1 MGQLRL
7 WHIIANVPS
16 LYRDLADTAI
26 DRLLVEL
33 IPGLLSGYLLGRF
46 KPGWIKPLAT
56 PLVRYGV
63 PISLMGLLLKG
74 GLNSS
79 LVSTAAIAAAAI
91 MVMLLMLNSWR
102 EGGNQRLSPT
112 LQLGSCVGNTA
123 YFGIPVALAL
133 LPPEALSISI
143 GYDLGATLLCW
154 GLGPIWLAGARPEA
168 HPYRWRELVNHLS
181 SSPASRGLLGALLV
195 MTTPWQATI
204 TTALWMPSR
213 VVIVL
218 ALIVVGMRL
227 AGLAEERS
235 AATHPEQRNH
245 QRGHPEQTQRPPANL
260 LNAALVCKLLLFP
273 AFLFGLSLILPI
285 SSIAR
290 QALVLQAAAPTA
302 ISVLLIAETEQAD
315 STAAAQLI
323 WRSTLIAMITIPI
336 WAWLLKTM
344 AERLGT

>member
-16 LYRDLADTAI
+16 LYRDLAVTAI

-74 GLNSS
+74 GLHSS

-102 EGGNQRLSPT
+102 EGGNQQLSPT

-168 HPYRWRELVNHLS
+168 HPSRWRELVNHLS

-195 MTTPWQATI
+195 MATPWQATI

-235 AATHPEQRNH
+235 AATHLGQRHPEQRL
-245 QRGHPEQTQRPPANL
+245 RPQANL

>member
-1 MGQLRL
+1 MGQLRF

-33 IPGLLSGYLLGRF
+33 IPGLLSGYLLGLF

-56 PLVRYGV
+56 PFVRYGV

-154 GLGPIWLAGARPEA
+154 GLGPIWFAGARPEA

-195 MTTPWQATI
+195 MATPWQATI

-235 AATHPEQRNH
+235 AATHPEQR
-245 QRGHPEQTQRPPANL
+245 HPEQRLRPHANL

-302 ISVLLIAETEQAD
+302 ISVLLIAEIEQAD

>member
-1 MGQLRL
+1 
-7 WHIIANVPS
+7 
-16 LYRDLADTAI
+16 
-26 DRLLVEL
+26 
-33 IPGLLSGYLLGRF
+33 
-46 KPGWIKPLAT
+46 
-56 PLVRYGV
+56 
-63 PISLMGLLLKG
+63 MGLLLKG

-102 EGGNQRLSPT
+102 E
-112 LQLGSCVGNTA
+112 
-123 YFGIPVALAL
+123 
-133 LPPEALSISI
+133 
-143 GYDLGATLLCW
+143 
-154 GLGPIWLAGARPEA
+154 
-168 HPYRWRELVNHLS
+168 LVNHLS

-195 MTTPWQATI
+195 MATPWQATI

-235 AATHPEQRNH
+235 AATHLEQRHPEQRD
-245 QRGHPEQTQRPPANL
+245 PEQRLRPHANL

-336 WAWLLKTM
+336 WAWLLKAM

>member
-7 WHIIANVPS
+7 WHIIANVPII
-16 LYRDLADTAI
+16 YRDLADDAI
-26 DRLLVEL
+26 FRLLVEL
-33 IPGLLSGYLLGRF
+33 IPGLLGGYLLGRF
-46 KPGWIKPLAT
+46 KPGWVKPLAT

-74 GLNSS
+74 GLNIS
-79 LVSTAAIAAAAI
+79 LLSTAATAAAAI
-91 MVMLLMLNSWR
+91 MGMLLMLRRWR
-102 EGGNQRLSPT
+102 RDSDQQLSPT

-143 GYDLGATLLCW
+143 GYDFGATLLSW
-154 GLGPIWLAGARPEA
+154 GLGPIWLAGSSQEA
-168 HPYRWRELVNHLS
+168 HPQRWRVLIHHLS

-195 MTTPWQATI
+195 MATPWQTTI

-227 AGLAEERS
+227 AGLSEERS
-235 AATHPEQRNH
+235 EATHN
-245 QRGHPEQTQRPPANL
+245 TARPSAQSKA
-260 LNAALVCKLLLFP
+260 LNAALGCKLLLFP
-273 AFLFGLSLILPI
+273 ALVFGLSLVLPI
-285 SSIAR
+285 SAFAR

-302 ISVLLIAETEQAD
+302 ISVLLMAETEHAD
-315 STAAAQLI
+315 SSGAAQLI
-323 WRSTLIAMITIPI
+323 WRSTLLAMITVPI
-336 WAWLLKTM
+336 WAVLLKTLG
-344 AERLGT
+344 ERLGT

>member
-1 MGQLRL
+1 
-7 WHIIANVPS
+7 
-16 LYRDLADTAI
+16 
-26 DRLLVEL
+26 
-33 IPGLLSGYLLGRF
+33 
-46 KPGWIKPLAT
+46 
-56 PLVRYGV
+56 
-63 PISLMGLLLKG
+63 MGLLLKG

-195 MTTPWQATI
+195 MATPWQATI

-245 QRGHPEQTQRPPANL
+245 EQTQRPPANL

>member
-1 MGQLRL
+1 
-7 WHIIANVPS
+7 
-16 LYRDLADTAI
+16 
-26 DRLLVEL
+26 
-33 IPGLLSGYLLGRF
+33 
-46 KPGWIKPLAT
+46 
-56 PLVRYGV
+56 VRYGV

-79 LVSTAAIAAAAI
+79 LVSTAAI

-102 EGGNQRLSPT
+102 EGCNQRLSPT

-168 HPYRWRELVNHLS
+168 HPYRWHELVNHLS

-195 MTTPWQATI
+195 MATPWQATI

-235 AATHPEQRNH
+235 AARHLEQRD
-245 QRGHPEQTQRPPANL
+245 PEQTQRPPANL

-290 QALVLQAAAPTA
+290 QAVVLQAAAPTA

>member
-1 MGQLRL
+1 
-7 WHIIANVPS
+7 
-16 LYRDLADTAI
+16 
-26 DRLLVEL
+26 
-33 IPGLLSGYLLGRF
+33 
-46 KPGWIKPLAT
+46 
-56 PLVRYGV
+56 
-63 PISLMGLLLKG
+63 MGLLLKG

-195 MTTPWQATI
+195 MATPWQATI

-235 AATHPEQRNH
+235 AATHPEQRH
-245 QRGHPEQTQRPPANL
+245 PEQRHPEQTQRPPANL

-323 WRSTLIAMITIPI
+323 WRSTLIAMITITI

>member
-1 MGQLRL
+1 
-7 WHIIANVPS
+7 
-16 LYRDLADTAI
+16 
-26 DRLLVEL
+26 
-33 IPGLLSGYLLGRF
+33 
-46 KPGWIKPLAT
+46 
-56 PLVRYGV
+56 
-63 PISLMGLLLKG
+63 MGLLLKG

-195 MTTPWQATI
+195 MATPWQATI

-235 AATHPEQRNH
+235 AATHLEQRDPEQR
-245 QRGHPEQTQRPPANL
+245 HPEQIQRPHANL

>member
-1 MGQLRL
+1 
-7 WHIIANVPS
+7 
-16 LYRDLADTAI
+16 
-26 DRLLVEL
+26 
-33 IPGLLSGYLLGRF
+33 
-46 KPGWIKPLAT
+46 
-56 PLVRYGV
+56 
-63 PISLMGLLLKG
+63 
-74 GLNSS
+74 
-79 LVSTAAIAAAAI
+79 
-91 MVMLLMLNSWR
+91 MLNSWR

-195 MTTPWQATI
+195 MATPWQATI

-235 AATHPEQRNH
+235 AATHPEQRDPE
-245 QRGHPEQTQRPPANL
+245 QRHPEQTQRPHANL

>member
-1 MGQLRL
+1 
-7 WHIIANVPS
+7 
-16 LYRDLADTAI
+16 
-26 DRLLVEL
+26 
-33 IPGLLSGYLLGRF
+33 
-46 KPGWIKPLAT
+46 
-56 PLVRYGV
+56 
-63 PISLMGLLLKG
+63 MGLLLKG

-195 MTTPWQATI
+195 MATPWQATI

-235 AATHPEQRNH
+235 AATHPKQRDPEQR
-245 QRGHPEQTQRPPANL
+245 HPEQTQRPHANL

>member
-1 MGQLRL
+1 
-7 WHIIANVPS
+7 
-16 LYRDLADTAI
+16 
-26 DRLLVEL
+26 
-33 IPGLLSGYLLGRF
+33 
-46 KPGWIKPLAT
+46 
-56 PLVRYGV
+56 
-63 PISLMGLLLKG
+63 MGLLLKG

-195 MTTPWQATI
+195 MATPWQATI

-227 AGLAEERS
+227 AGLAEEKS
-235 AATHPEQRNH
+235 AATHPEQRDPE
-245 QRGHPEQTQRPPANL
+245 QRHPEQTQRPHANL

>member
-1 MGQLRL
+1 
-7 WHIIANVPS
+7 
-16 LYRDLADTAI
+16 
-26 DRLLVEL
+26 
-33 IPGLLSGYLLGRF
+33 
-46 KPGWIKPLAT
+46 
-56 PLVRYGV
+56 
-63 PISLMGLLLKG
+63 MGLLLKG

-195 MTTPWQATI
+195 MATPWQATI

-235 AATHPEQRNH
+235 AATHPEQRDPE
-245 QRGHPEQTQRPPANL
+245 QRHPEQTQRPPANL

-336 WAWLLKTM
+336 WAWLLKAM

>member
-1 MGQLRL
+1 
-7 WHIIANVPS
+7 
-16 LYRDLADTAI
+16 
-26 DRLLVEL
+26 
-33 IPGLLSGYLLGRF
+33 
-46 KPGWIKPLAT
+46 
-56 PLVRYGV
+56 
-63 PISLMGLLLKG
+63 MGLLLKG

-195 MTTPWQATI
+195 MATPWQATI

-235 AATHPEQRNH
+235 AATHPEQRDPE
-245 QRGHPEQTQRPPANL
+245 QRHPEQTQRPHANL

>member
-1 MGQLRL
+1 
-7 WHIIANVPS
+7 
-16 LYRDLADTAI
+16 
-26 DRLLVEL
+26 
-33 IPGLLSGYLLGRF
+33 
-46 KPGWIKPLAT
+46 
-56 PLVRYGV
+56 
-63 PISLMGLLLKG
+63 MGLLLKG

-102 EGGNQRLSPT
+102 EGSNQRLSPT

-195 MTTPWQATI
+195 MATPWQATI

-235 AATHPEQRNH
+235 AATHPEQRDPE
-245 QRGHPEQTQRPPANL
+245 QRHPEQTQRPHANL